1 MKRKNEIFKKTVWIM
16 AGTIACTNFLLLHG
30 AVMADKIGSLHI
42 AAPAYITEGAQI
54 GKAMLV
60 EPVLNFLCQWV

>member
-1 MKRKNEIFKKTVWIM
+1 M